1 MARADNDRWDLT
13 SSVGATAT
21 MVAAQRALAHRDKL
35 IDDPFAELLVRAAGH
50 DYSIRLVDGSID
62 SQEDPESAL
71 RRSVEAITVR
81 TRFFDRLFADA
92 AASGVRQAVILA
104 AGLDARAYRLWWPE
118 ATVVFELDQ
127 PAVIEFKTR
136 TLADLHAEPR
146 AIHRAV
152 SIDLREDWPKAL
164 LNNAFDRSKATA
176 WIAEGLLIYLPP
188 EAQDRLFE
196 NITELSGPGSIMATE
211 YVPDMSVFFGTRAQ
225 CIAEQ
230 MKEAGHD
237 LDVADLI
244 YDGERSHVIEHLSRL
259 GWQVSSQTSKE
270 LLEANGF
277 SFPDDEAIVPFASYV
292 TAVLL

>member
-1 MARADNDRWDLT
+1 MN
-13 SSVGATAT
+13 
-21 MVAAQRALAHRDKL
+21 
-35 IDDPFAELLVRAAGH
+35 
-50 DYSIRLVDGSID
+50 
-62 SQEDPESAL
+62 
-71 RRSVEAITVR
+71 
-81 TRFFDRLFADA
+81 
-92 AASGVRQAVILA
+92 
-104 AGLDARAYRLWWPE
+104 
-118 ATVVFELDQ
+118 
-127 PAVIEFKTR
+127 EFKTR

-196 NITELSGPGSIMATE
+196 NITELSGPGSTMATE

-230 MKEAGHD
+230 MKEVGHD

-244 YDGERSHVIEHLSRL
+244 YDGERSHVIDQSVSR
-259 GWQVSSQTSKE
+259 
-270 LLEANGF
+270 
-277 SFPDDEAIVPFASYV
+277 
-292 TAVLL
+292 TAVSGASPCGKSMPMPSVGFCRGSLICSGCSPVVSCR